1 MSKRDSV
8 GNLKPRAS
16 SSGSK
21 PDCSSL
27 SPDNKVQSSSLSP
40 DDKVQSSSLSPDH
53 RYSAGNSSSPS
64 AGADEPA
71 SSPNDLCVINNNCQT
86 PVRPP
91 PQQTTQSCLPPTPV
105 FLEVPISPDEKA
117 KTCPRPQRS
126 AKIYTRKRLTGNLT
140 KG

>member
-1 MSKRDSV
+1 M
-8 GNLKPRAS
+8 G

-21 PDCSSL
+21 PDCSSMG
-27 SPDNKVQSSSLSP
+27 P
-40 DDKVQSSSLSPDH
+40 DDKVQSSSLSPD

-64 AGADEPA
+64 AGADEPS

-140 KG
+140 KGKKLFFGDLGEGGDL